1 MDKEL
6 KTCTLCEETKNLAE
20 FSKNTR
26 YKDGLYKH
34 CKKCHY
40 EVYGRSAHYRRT
52 YGITPEDYNT
62 LLSKQGYKCFG
73 CGSTSSNEKLDR
85 LFIDHC
91 HTTGKVRGLLC
102 QGCNF
107 AIGAV
112 KDDIQVL
119 KNLIQYLEE
128 NNGS

>member
-1 MDKEL
+1 VDKEL
-6 KTCTLCEETKNLAE
+6 KTCALCEETKNLTE

-40 EVYGRSAHYRRT
+40 EVYGRSSHYRRT
-52 YGITPEDYNT
+52 YGITQEDYNI
-62 LLSKQGYKCFG
+62 LLSNQGYKCFG
-73 CGSTSSNEKLDR
+73 CGSAGSNEKIGR
-85 LFIDHC
+85 LFVDHC

-112 KDDIQVL
+112 KDNTETL
-119 KNLIQYLEE
+119 KNLIQYLEK
-128 NNGS
+128 NNGA